1 MIQNERTRTFSWHD
15 PLIAAE
21 AARNMS
27 GMDHLLS
34 MIRGELPLPPIMAT
48 LGFDQ
53 ITPQV
58 EPGKVTFFLDAKE
71 FHYNGIGSVHGGVIC
86 TLLDSA
92 LGCTVESMLPAG
104 VGYTT
109 LELKVSFLRPLTKN
123 TGVVRCEGAVLSLG
137 RTVATAEGRMLDDKG
152 KLYAHAT
159 TTCLILQPSAND
171 LRNPTQ

>member
-1 MIQNERTRTFSWHD
+1 MNENERTRTFDWQD

-27 GMDHLLS
+27 GIDHLLS
-34 MIRGELPLPPIMAT
+34 VFGGQLPLPPIMVA

-58 EPGKVTFFLDAKE
+58 EPGKVIFFLDAKE

-92 LGCTVESMLPAG
+92 MGCTVQSRLPAG
-104 VGYTT
+104 VGYAT
-109 LELKVSFLRPLTKN
+109 LELKVSFMRPLTKN
-123 TGVVRCEGAVLSLG
+123 TGVVRCEGTVLSLG
-137 RTVATAEGRMLDDKG
+137 RTVATAEGRMLDDRG

-159 TTCLILQPSAND
+159 TTCLILQP
-171 LRNPTQ
+171 RTR